1 MPTRVKTLQRL
12 EHHPSNQKSY
22 WDMGTATQAPGLV
35 LKGKTYRDSDLD
47 SAADPDD
54 RFPSTQPQALTA
66 TAMAPLMPGLNTA
79 MPAAARPVA

>member
-1 MPTRVKTLQRL
+1 
-12 EHHPSNQKSY
+12 
-22 WDMGTATQAPGLV
+22 MGTATQAPGLV

-54 RFPSTQPQALTA
+54 RFPLNPAAGAGSDG
-66 TAMAPLMPGLNTA
+66 AMAPLMPGLNTA